1 MVSKTILGIK
11 WVKLVSTGLLD
22 QQSELHIASQNH
34 MVELKMHD
42 HLGYMNIFLLIVE
55 NTACLEWQLAVILTY
70 LVQTTDNMG
79 LLSTNQEFFE
89 IISAET

>member
-1 MVSKTILGIK
+1 
-11 WVKLVSTGLLD
+11 
-22 QQSELHIASQNH
+22 
-34 MVELKMHD
+34 MHD

>member
-1 MVSKTILGIK
+1 
-11 WVKLVSTGLLD
+11 
-22 QQSELHIASQNH
+22 

-55 NTACLEWQLAVILTY
+55 NTACLEWQLVVILTY

-79 LLSTNQEFFE
+79 LLSTNQDFVL
-89 IISAET
+89 IISAETQINVPQMIKMLRKA